1 MKAVFFDRDGV
12 LNQEL
17 GRYVCHPDEFEIN
30 EWVIPFMVQLQNAG
44 FAFFVITN
52 QGGISKG
59 LYTHTDLFAIHQ
71 KLKDRLAQH
80 NIFFKEIFYCPH
92 HPLHSQCLCRKPGNL
107 MLQKAIAK
115 YGVTISQSFMI
126 GDTERDIEAAQKT
139 GLYALQVLPNFPPN
153 ASQIEQLAQF
163 TGVPLTV

>member
-12 LNQEL
+12 LNKEL
-17 GRYVCHPDEFEIN
+17 GRYVCHPDEFEVN
-30 EWVIPFMVQLQNAG
+30 EWVIPFMQQLQQAG
-44 FAFFVITN
+44 FVFFIITN

-59 LYTHTDLFAIHQ
+59 LYTKSDLLAIHQ
-71 KLKDRLAQH
+71 KLKDRLAPYT
-80 NIFFKEIFYCPH
+80 IFFKEVYYCPH

-115 YGVTISQSFMI
+115 YGISISQSFMI

-139 GLYALQVLPNFPPN
+139 GVHAWQILPNFMPN
-153 ASQIEQLAQF
+153 AQQIKELEEF
-163 TGVPLTV
+163 TGIVFNL